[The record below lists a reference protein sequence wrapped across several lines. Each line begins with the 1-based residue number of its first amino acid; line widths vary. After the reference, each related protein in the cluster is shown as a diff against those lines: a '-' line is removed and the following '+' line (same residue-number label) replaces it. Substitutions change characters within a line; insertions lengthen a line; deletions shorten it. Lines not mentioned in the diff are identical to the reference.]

1 MPRRCNPT
9 HLDYRAA
16 VVIPR
21 FGVLDHDDGVGPTWH
36 HPAGRNQCRG
46 TGCNGKLRHRAGGE
60 DLSVQRQRFR
70 CALAGADRIVGTH
83 SEPVDAGSIET
94 GNVDIGDNRTRQ
106 YAAERLRQRRGLG
119 AERAQ
124 LEVPVKPRR
133 GRVAVD
139 DVEKLLLAS
148 EAPQSRRDVVH
159 GCNPAVASA
168 PFI

>member
-1 MPRRCNPT
+1 MSSPGATISSPVEMMAISGRRQHANLARGQYLARAQYSFAARQVAAGEGDELPRGCSPT

-106 YAAERLRQRRGLG
+106 YAAER
-119 AERAQ
+119 
-124 LEVPVKPRR
+124 P
-133 GRVAVD
+133 
-139 DVEKLLLAS
+139 
-148 EAPQSRRDVVH
+148 
-159 GCNPAVASA
+159 
-168 PFI
+168 